1 MKIDKIEV
9 DWYNKLLSRRELKLI
24 IGHESSTPKRVEVR
38 EFISKKFDTPTEK
51 IIVEKIES
59 IFGSRKARVHAHIY
73 DDVEYARKFEKKN
86 LLKKHAL
93 LTVESGESGK
103 AS

>member
-9 DWYNKLLSRRELKLI
+9 DWYNKLLNRRELKLI
-24 IGHESSTPKRVEVR
+24 IGYESSTPKREEVR
-38 EFISKKFDTPTEK
+38 EFISKQFDAPAEN

-59 IFGSRKARVHAHIY
+59 IFGSRKARIHVHIY
-73 DDVEYARKFEKKN
+73 DNVEYARKFEKKN
-86 LLKKHAL
+86 ILKKHAL
-93 LTVESGESGK
+93 LSVEGEKSGE